1 LSAPKKD
8 SRRRNNMNVKAL
20 VFQIRPL
27 SKVDQVLTSQGF
39 TQIGVG
45 PSVNYRAAL
54 RDSSTEST
62 YYLEIPVDQFDGLV
76 KIGKPYLHG
85 GKRIPEPVRMAA
97 ESKLNE
103 IADYLKNTKKN
114 GHMAQSEEEIQQL
127 GKEMESM
134 KTHKELKEEGLVP
147 DPIQYEL

>member
-1 LSAPKKD
+1 
-8 SRRRNNMNVKAL
+8 MNVKAL
-20 VFQIRPL
+20 VFQIRPFTI
-27 SKVDQVLTSQGF
+27 VDQVLTSQGF

-62 YYLEIPVDQFDGLV
+62 YYLEIPVDQFEDQV
-76 KIGKPYLHG
+76 KIGKPYLYG
-85 GKRIPEPVRMAA
+85 GVRIPEPVRMAA

-114 GHMAQSEEEIQQL
+114 GDMTQSEEDIKQL

-134 KTHKELKEEGLVP
+134 KTQKERKEKGWVP
-147 DPIQYEL
+147 DPF